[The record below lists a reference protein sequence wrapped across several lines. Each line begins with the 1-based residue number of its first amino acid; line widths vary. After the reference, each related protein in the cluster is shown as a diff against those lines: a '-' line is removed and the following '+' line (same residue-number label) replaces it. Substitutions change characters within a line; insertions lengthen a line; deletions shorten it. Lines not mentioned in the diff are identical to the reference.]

1 MLMKNLRLIQEQG
14 LYISSLSCDYKKMV
28 KKKTAEEQ
36 ILEEG
41 IAEEEEEDLLDG
53 LESSDLLQ

>member
-1 MLMKNLRLIQEQG
+1 
-14 LYISSLSCDYKKMV
+14 MV